1 MRFVFDRTTMLGLDG
16 ATVVAYRTADEE
28 PTWCVNAGAPTVAVA
43 VALAGPYGMVLTI
56 DGAVQWFESA
66 SGRPVS
72 RGQAPAYPLDLA
84 ANASGGVA
92 VIAER
97 GITLIDGAGVRSIAA
112 PAPLTTAAFGADGSV
127 LAAGDR
133 AGNVHLLAV
142 HAANGGAPTWF
153 ATVALPVPAPAP
165 VAGITAAG
173 PQRWLVTAGDSVF
186 DLRTTTDGLRSYAP
200 VPSATRLTGLSG
212 MTLGAIVA
220 DAQVGVFG
228 IQLAPQ
234 RAVFLDLQT
243 LDTRLSATYSERLVT
258 GLGVVGVVGDL
269 GFCIGLDLGDANRFN
284 GAGQTCRTEPHPGRP
299 RNRWIL
305 SVGR

>member
-1 MRFVFDRTTMLGLDG
+1 MLGLDG

-28 PTWCVNAGAPTVAVA
+28 PTWCVNAAVPPVA
-43 VALAGPYGMVLTI
+43 VALAGPYGMVLTA
-56 DGAVQWFESA
+56 DGAVQWVESA

-133 AGNVHLLAV
+133 AGNVHFLAV
-142 HAANGGAPTWF
+142 GGAPSWF
-153 ATVALPVPAPAP
+153 ATVALPLPAPAP

-173 PQRWLVTAGDSVF
+173 PQRWLATAGDSVF
-186 DLRTTTDGLRSYAP
+186 DLRTATDGVRSYVPA
-200 VPSATRLTGLSG
+200 PSATRLTGLSG

-228 IQLAPQ
+228 LQLAPQ

-243 LDTRLSATYSERLVT
+243 LDTRLSATYADRAVT
-258 GLGVVGVVGDL
+258 GLGIVGEHGL
-269 GFCIGLDLGDANRFN
+269 CIGLDLGDANRFH
-284 GAGQTCRTEPHPGRP
+284 GGQTCRTEPHPGRP
-299 RNRWIL
+299 RNRWVL